1 MSLMEYL
8 YNHIK
13 ASFEE
18 HPRRFFTEHDIHSEL
33 ALIATEFLRNKGNL
47 QAKTLDGFIVNRIH
61 HEYPTPFRCLMKG
74 FEFKL
79 VSEEEFRREKRKNPN
94 FRARRG
100 YVDLVILNSEYISSN
115 RLRVVSGKRYRD
127 FRASLSERRG
137 LALDLAVEV
146 VYFPTFDDKPHDGI
160 MNRRV
165 SSTIQDYKKLVE
177 LMRFATPNNIPF
189 CKEAAMM
196 FFSNTRYEDYLN
208 KKFSSFPLSE
218 KVEFFRIL
226 RASGAR

>member
-1 MSLMEYL
+1 MKYL
-8 YNHIK
+8 YNQIK

-47 QAKTLDGFIVNRIH
+47 QAKTLDGFVVNRIH

-74 FEFKL
+74 SEFRL
-79 VSEEEFRREKRKNPN
+79 VSEEEFMREKRKNPS

-100 YVDLVILNSEYISSN
+100 YVDFVTFNSEYVSSN
-115 RLRVVSGKRYRD
+115 KLRVVSGKRYGD
-127 FRASLSERRG
+127 FRDSLSERRG
-137 LALDLAVEV
+137 PALDLAVEV
-146 VYFPTFDDKPHDGI
+146 VYFPIFDDKLHDGI

-177 LMRFATPNNIPF
+177 LMKFATPNNIPF

-196 FFSNTRYEDYLN
+196 FFSNTRYEDHLN
-208 KKFSSFPLSE
+208 KKFSSFPLTE

-226 RASGAR
+226 CANRAP